1 MEVIMSSAELKQL
14 LKELQDKRKNREI
27 SAAEFY
33 KGLLDLMSRLA
44 QDLRDEEIPET
55 QIKKQIPLLLT
66 FINAQ
71 IKAMA
76 ERGE

>member
-1 MEVIMSSAELKQL
+1 MSSAELKQL
-14 LKELQDKRKNREI
+14 LKELQDKRRKRQI

-71 IKAMA
+71 IKAMG

>member
-1 MEVIMSSAELKQL
+1 MSSAELKQL
-14 LKELQDKRKNREI
+14 LKELQDKRRKRQI

-44 QDLRDEEIPET
+44 QDLRDEDIPET

-71 IKAMA
+71 IKAMG

>member
-1 MEVIMSSAELKQL
+1 MSSAELKQL
-14 LKELQDKRKNREI
+14 LKELQDKRKKRQI

>member
-1 MEVIMSSAELKQL
+1 MSSAELKQL
-14 LKELQDKRKNREI
+14 LKELQDKRRKRQI

-44 QDLRDEEIPET
+44 QDLRDEDIPET

-71 IKAMA
+71 IKAMV